1 MNTATTHTTIH
12 EPAGLSSAQVQHI
25 RKENG
30 ANILEEKKQKFIV
43 KVFLWVITPIS
54 LMLLAASGL
63 SFAVG
68 KMGNGWIILGLF
80 LANFGIRIWHE
91 GKADKAIAKLQEHLT
106 VYSRVKR
113 DGTWQKIPSK
123 ELVPEDIVMLTVGA
137 IVPAD
142 AQIIS
147 ETNLS
152 LNESML
158 SGESLPRS
166 RTVGETVY
174 SGSFVATGNA
184 LVTITATGNHT
195 YFGKTLASV
204 EHTKKR
210 SALEQDILTISRFLS
225 IFAIVVIA
233 ILSIFLMSHPGIKL
247 IEVITLDISLLIAGI
262 PVALPTVMS
271 LIISVGVLE
280 LAKKH
285 TIVRRIA
292 SLENLSNVDVLL
304 SDKTGTLTENR
315 IRVDNV
321 VTLTAQD
328 EKEVLRFAVS
338 ATDPAEGN
346 ALESAIIEKAKT
358 LLINSL
364 PQQKFIPGDSQR
376 KRSTAIVTQGDD
388 TWTIA
393 LGAPSIIR
401 TLCKFKSPKMLKL
414 FDEEVSQAAQRGDR
428 TLAVAAGKDTTEEH
442 DLQPI
447 GILFLSDTLRADAK
461 ETIATMRDEG
471 ISVKM
476 LTGDGIQIA
485 QKVAAELGLN
495 GKILPRSIFDSLDT
509 LPAVMETADGFAEV
523 LPKDKYLAVE
533 TMKKSHVVAVTGD
546 GVNDVPPIKAA
557 DVGIAVKNSVDALRG
572 TADIVILSDGISV
585 VHDAIIDARKV
596 FMRIYHYSV
605 YRISESARLILT
617 IGLIGILVGN
627 YPLTTVQIILLAV
640 LNDLPIVSLAF
651 DHVHAAHTP
660 ETIDVRR
667 RFFLGTTYGITGVMN
682 SMLTLYI
689 VLFMLHL
696 PWGQIQTLFFLQLVV
711 SGNFLIYVAHTEKRW
726 FRYLPSWQVMVAISS
741 TQVVAT
747 LWALS
752 GWFTTAIPWWVV
764 GFVWVWSFAWMQTS
778 EMGKM
783 LVARFV
789 KAKAGSPQAIALA
802 AQASAKKTA

>member
-1 MNTATTHTTIH
+1 MKTTATNIASH
-12 EPAGLSSAQVQHI
+12 EPAGITSGQAQRT
-25 RKENG
+25 RKEIG
-30 ANILEEKKQKFIV
+30 ANVLEEKKQKFIV
-43 KVFLWVITPIS
+43 KIFWWVITPIS

-68 KMGNGWIILGLF
+68 KYGNGWIILVLF
-80 LANFGIRIWHE
+80 IANFGIRIWHE
-91 GKADKAIAKLQEHLT
+91 GKADKAIVKLQEHLT
-106 VYSRVKR
+106 VYSRVRR
-113 DGTWQKIPSK
+113 DGTWQKLPSK
-123 ELVPEDIVMLTVGA
+123 ELVPKDVVMLTVGA

-142 AQIIS
+142 AKIIS

-158 SGESLPRS
+158 TGESLPRS

-184 LVTITATGNHT
+184 LIVVTETGNHT
-195 YFGKTLASV
+195 YFGKTLASI

-210 SALEQDILTISRFLS
+210 SALEKDILTISRFLS

-233 ILSIFLMSHPGIKL
+233 ILSVFLLHHPGIKL

-315 IRVDNV
+315 IHVDKV
-321 VTLTAQD
+321 VVLAADD
-328 EKEVLRFAVS
+328 EKEVIRFAVS
-338 ATDPAEGN
+338 ATDPAEEN
-346 ALESAIIEKAKT
+346 ALENAIITKAKT
-358 LLINSL
+358 MLINSL
-364 PQQKFIPGDSQR
+364 PQQKFTPGDSQR
-376 KRSTAIVTQGDD
+376 KRSTAIVTEEDHQ
-388 TWTIA
+388 WTVA

-401 TLCKFKSPKMLKL
+401 TLCKFKSPEMLKL

-447 GILFLSDTLRADAK
+447 GILFLSDTLRSDAK
-461 ETIATMRDEG
+461 ETIAQMHAEG
-471 ISVKM
+471 VDVKM

-485 QKVAAELGLN
+485 RKVAKELGLN
-495 GKILPRSIFDSLDT
+495 GKILPRSVFDSLDT

-557 DVGIAVKNSVDALRG
+557 DVGIAVKNSVDALRS
-572 TADIVILSDGISV
+572 TADIVILSNGISV
-585 VHDAIIDARKV
+585 VHDAITDARKV

-617 IGLIGILVGN
+617 
-627 YPLTTVQIILLAV
+627 
-640 LNDLPIVSLAF
+640 
-651 DHVHAAHTP
+651 
-660 ETIDVRR
+660 
-667 RFFLGTTYGITGVMN
+667 N
-682 SMLTLYI
+682 STKGCQRI
-689 VLFMLHL
+689 R
-696 PWGQIQTLFFLQLVV
+696 T
-711 SGNFLIYVAHTEKRW
+711 
-726 FRYLPSWQVMVAISS
+726 
-741 TQVVAT
+741 
-747 LWALS
+747 
-752 GWFTTAIPWWVV
+752 
-764 GFVWVWSFAWMQTS
+764 
-778 EMGKM
+778 
-783 LVARFV
+783 
-789 KAKAGSPQAIALA
+789 
-802 AQASAKKTA
+802 